1 MSASQ
6 ADLNVIIKSMRI
18 AGHSFD
24 TNHHVNFLEHLD
36 LNPDQ
41 HTLDIQF
48 QALAFPRDQHVV
60 YSYQVKGL
68 HDRWIPLGKNNSVT
82 LSQLPPGH
90 YVFQVK
96 AGEPNSSAPVK
107 FFSFSIARPLF
118 LQTWFLLLSALLLI
132 GMILTVFRLRMHQI
146 RRREKEKMNVQMQIA
161 ELELQVLRAQMNPHF
176 MFNSLNSIKNYILK
190 HETAKA
196 AEYLSSFAH
205 LIRLILQ
212 HSRERTISLQDEL
225 EMLLLYIDLEKLRF
239 REGFEFIYEVNEEIN
254 TSHVQIPPMI
264 IQPYI
269 ENAIWHGLLH
279 KDQDRR
285 LALRVS
291 IDEKQVTC
299 EIEDNGIGREQAAK
313 IRSKS
318 ATRYKSMGMGITQDR
333 ITLMN
338 SMSALGIRIDL
349 IDKTNGAGH
358 PSGTLVKIHIPHA
371 RYTD

>member
-1 MSASQ
+1 
-6 ADLNVIIKSMRI
+6 
-18 AGHSFD
+18 
-24 TNHHVNFLEHLD
+24 
-36 LNPDQ
+36 
-41 HTLDIQF
+41 
-48 QALAFPRDQHVV
+48 
-60 YSYQVKGL
+60 
-68 HDRWIPLGKNNSVT
+68 
-82 LSQLPPGH
+82 
-90 YVFQVK
+90 
-96 AGEPNSSAPVK
+96 
-107 FFSFSIARPLF
+107 
-118 LQTWFLLLSALLLI
+118 
-132 GMILTVFRLRMHQI
+132 
-146 RRREKEKMNVQMQIA
+146 
-161 ELELQVLRAQMNPHF
+161 
-176 MFNSLNSIKNYILK
+176 
-190 HETAKA
+190 
-196 AEYLSSFAH
+196 
-205 LIRLILQ
+205 
-212 HSRERTISLQDEL
+212 LQDEL

-349 IDKTNGAGH
+349 IDKTTGAGH
-358 PSGTLVKIHIPHA
+358 PAGTLVKIHIPHP